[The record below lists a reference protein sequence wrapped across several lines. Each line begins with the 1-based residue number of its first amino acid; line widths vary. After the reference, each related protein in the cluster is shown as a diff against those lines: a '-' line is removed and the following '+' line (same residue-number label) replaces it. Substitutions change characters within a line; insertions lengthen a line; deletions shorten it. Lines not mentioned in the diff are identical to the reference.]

1 MTIQEF
7 HEKVTK
13 QDYHK
18 KVTIT
23 MDMIEWISITNIMF
37 EGAENLKNEGL
48 YFSAKDAL
56 EDREKILNAVKNQ
69 IELTW

>member
-1 MTIQEF
+1 MTLQEF

-13 QDYHK
+13 QDHHK

-37 EGAENLKNEGL
+37 DGAEKLKNEGL

-56 EDREKILNAVKNQ
+56 DDREKILNAVKNQ

>member
-1 MTIQEF
+1 MTLQEF

-37 EGAENLKNEGL
+37 EGAEKLKNEGL
-48 YFSAKDAL
+48 YYSSL
-56 EDREKILNAVKNQ
+56 EAQDEREKILNAVRNQ